1 MKAPGSIRLGNKR
14 AGAPGKPGP
23 GEIAVDIDRKNRV
36 LGNPFVLHN
45 PTDAAARNDVIE
57 RFRAKYRSRPQ
68 MRWPDERRDR
78 CPRRTRPKG
87 RAPGLHVLVLAE
99 ALPRR
104 HHHRR
109 DSSSFS
115 VGPRYIPQMSPPKWI
130 KPQLCKLAAKAPSGP
145 LWVHEIKFDGYRIA
159 ARIDQG
165 AVQLLTRSGLDWTA
179 KYPATAAALA
189 KLKVKSA
196 YLDGELCGV
205 RPDGVTSFELMQQ
218 ASDRGGAGL
227 VYFVFDLLEL
237 DGEDLAA
244 LPLLDRKTRLA
255 ALLEKPPDGIAFS
268 AHETCD
274 GEAFRRAA
282 CRHGL
287 EGVVSKRVDRRYLP
301 DDRSAWIK
309 SKCLNRGEFVIV
321 GWSDPEGSRPFLGSL
336 LLAYHDDAGR
346 LLYAGR
352 VGTGMSQK
360 TLALLHRRLAPL
372 AVPKMPLDVPPPRE
386 TRFGGR
392 LVLSKVHWVRPELVA
407 EITYLTWAED
417 GLLRHTVFIGL
428 RDDKPA
434 REVRRE
440 RPA

>member
-1 MKAPGSIRLGNKR
+1 
-14 AGAPGKPGP
+14 
-23 GEIAVDIDRKNRV
+23 
-36 LGNPFVLHN
+36 
-45 PTDAAARNDVIE
+45 
-57 RFRAKYRSRPQ
+57 
-68 MRWPDERRDR
+68 
-78 CPRRTRPKG
+78 
-87 RAPGLHVLVLAE
+87 
-99 ALPRR
+99 
-104 HHHRR
+104 
-109 DSSSFS
+109 
-115 VGPRYIPQMSPPKWI
+115 MSPPKWI

-145 LWVHEIKFDGYRIA
+145 LWVHEIKFDGYRIV

-165 AVQLLTRSGLDWTA
+165 AVQLLTRSRLDWTA

-189 KLKVKSA
+189 KLKVDSA

-218 ASDRGGAGL
+218 ASDRAGAGL
-227 VYFVFDLLEL
+227 VYFVFDLLDL
-237 DGEDLAA
+237 NGEDLAA

-255 ALLEKPPDGIAFS
+255 ALLEKPPNGIAFS

-274 GEAFRRAA
+274 GELFRRAA

-287 EGVVSKRVDRRYLP
+287 EGVVSKRVDGRYLP

-309 SKCLNRGEFVIV
+309 CKCLNRGEFVIV

-360 TLALLHRRLAPL
+360 TLALLHHRLAPL
-372 AVPKMPLDVPPPRE
+372 AVPKMPLAVLPSRE

-392 LVLSKVHWVRPELVA
+392 LVLSKVHWVRPE
-407 EITYLTWAED
+407 WS
-417 GLLRHTVFIGL
+417 
-428 RDDKPA
+428 P
-434 REVRRE
+434 
-440 RPA
+440 RPPI